1 MSKEAL
7 KMALEALE
15 VANSCV
21 DGYYIPKGKTH
32 LPEIELA
39 ITAIKEALANEALD
53 KMAENARELGLDYE
67 PEQPKVRTGNCLR
80 VGVCAS
86 EGHKIQPQR
95 TWVGLT
101 DEEIEYAFKTN
112 SVMVDNGNA
121 YMVAGLRAVNIAQ
134 AIEAKLRSKNT

>member
-1 MSKEAL
+1 MEYK
-7 KMALEALE
+7 
-15 VANSCV
+15 
-21 DGYYIPKGKTH
+21 D
-32 LPEIELA
+32 
-39 ITAIKEALANEALD
+39 IKEFNERCEEHPDHQTGMISYGMIQQRLQEEID
-53 KMAENARELGLDYE
+53 ELREYIE
-67 PEQPKVRTGNCLR
+67 
-80 VGVCAS
+80 
-86 EGHKIQPQR
+86 QR